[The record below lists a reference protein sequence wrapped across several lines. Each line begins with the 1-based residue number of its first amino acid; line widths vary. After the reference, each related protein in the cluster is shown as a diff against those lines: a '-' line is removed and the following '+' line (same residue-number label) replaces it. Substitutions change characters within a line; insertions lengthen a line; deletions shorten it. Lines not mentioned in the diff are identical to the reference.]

1 MDLEEGREGGTWLGM
16 NKQGQL
22 GVLLNIL
29 QPLDTVT
36 FGKKHRG
43 ILKKQLRSQ
52 SLTFDCLLNNLPG
65 FLVPQ
70 FLESN
75 LPGPQFLQSIEQ
87 SANEHA
93 DFLMVTLDVS

>member
-29 QPLDTVT
+29 QPLDTLT

-52 SLTFDCLLNNLPG
+52 SLTFDCLLNITKQ
-65 FLVPQ
+65 LVR
-70 FLESN
+70 FS
-75 LPGPQFLQSIEQ
+75 GSSVSGVKSAWSTVSSI
-87 SANEHA
+87 
-93 DFLMVTLDVS
+93 D